1 MDGRGG
7 CCIARYPAGG
17 AYDLSSV
24 DQIML
29 RFRPI
34 APKPAAAAA
43 GSASGG
49 SSVKKNEVYCRGG
62 RGKRRYVRDGKNSS
76 CSSSRRGSNNKKRKA
91 SSEETD
97 RSGGSVYTGEAVV
110 TLSLLPETPDRKES
124 TVKES
129 PVNFSDLNTVKQADS
144 LPIWLNFSNSDEKVN
159 NEIVNDD
166 ITSSGAGNGTPVVI
180 PQPVRVLGSIVT
192 VECVMETGGEGYGGV
207 GCKDEEWKES
217 LEKDTC
223 PGFISDGYNRV
234 GWTNGAYRKMV
245 GQKGGAGAGGAVVVW
260 LVMKDRVPITYGA
273 FTCRVRVQYTCGK
286 ERNSLTLPCDVWKMD
301 GDGFAWRL
309 DVKAALCLG
318 R

>member
-34 APKPAAAAA
+34 APSRPRRPA

-62 RGKRRYVRDGKNSS
+62 RGKRRPLRKKLTGAAAQFIPEKPWLRCRCCLRLGSEGIDGQGVS
-76 CSSSRRGSNNKKRKA
+76 
-91 SSEETD
+91 
-97 RSGGSVYTGEAVV
+97 
-110 TLSLLPETPDRKES
+110 
-124 TVKES
+124 
-129 PVNFSDLNTVKQADS
+129 VNFSDLNTVKQADS

-192 VECVMETGGEGYGGV
+192 VECVMETGGEGYGGL
-207 GCKDEEWKES
+207 GARTKS
-217 LEKDTC
+217 
-223 PGFISDGYNRV
+223 GRRV
-234 GWTNGAYRKMV
+234 
-245 GQKGGAGAGGAVVVW
+245 
-260 LVMKDRVPITYGA
+260 
-273 FTCRVRVQYTCGK
+273 
-286 ERNSLTLPCDVWKMD
+286 
-301 GDGFAWRL
+301 
-309 DVKAALCLG
+309 
-318 R
+318 